1 LDDIRSMIADSV
13 IQDANTL
20 ALYARLSAK
29 RIIP

>member
-1 LDDIRSMIADSV
+1 LSSMIADSV

-20 ALYARLSAK
+20 AMFARLSAK